1 MPATSHA
8 FSGNGELS
16 APGPRRVEAGTR
28 RRHSF
33 RGGLTMGQEME
44 HP

>member
-1 MPATSHA
+1 MPASSHA

-16 APGPRRVEAGTR
+16 APGTRRGEAGTR
-28 RRHSF
+28 RRHSLKG
-33 RGGLTMGQEME
+33 RLTMGQEME